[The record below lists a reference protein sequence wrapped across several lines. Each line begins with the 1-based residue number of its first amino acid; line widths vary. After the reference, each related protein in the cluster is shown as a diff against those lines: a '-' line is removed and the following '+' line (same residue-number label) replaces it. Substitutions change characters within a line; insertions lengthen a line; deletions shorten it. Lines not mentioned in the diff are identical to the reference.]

1 MNVNVL
7 LLPVWNKTMVSFVA
21 RGNAQAVYNDALSE
35 ARSIQEIGR
44 SIDIT
49 EDPTR
54 YLLALKY
61 IEVLKQI
68 IQSPKT
74 TVCFGSIPDLYRLF
88 ACLRRPCLLRLA
100 SCLDSIL
107 FCLLINSFFSF
118 SFFL

>member
-1 MNVNVL
+1 MNANVS

-68 IQSPKT
+68 IQSPQT
-74 TVCFGSIPDLYRLF
+74 TVCFWLHSWSL
-88 ACLRRPCLLRLA
+88 
-100 SCLDSIL
+100 
-107 FCLLINSFFSF
+107 
-118 SFFL
+118 